1 MIKEKIYT
9 QFKEYLNYLLVNST
23 VEAPLWNKEVLIGI
37 KKPGWTYIDGCMMV
51 ALIAYYK
58 ATGDKE
64 ILNYVDN
71 FIDKLVDDNGH
82 VTIYYYDNYNNYT
95 TNGCDSDPCNM
106 AKVLYTLYDET
117 KKEKYRKAID
127 FFMDNQVRKLP
138 RIRGN
143 FWHKIKYYNQIW
155 LDGLYMIQPFFAE
168 YSKRYNNEEDY
179 YDIVY
184 QLENAFNLTWEEDK
198 KLMVHGYDGQYLDPN
213 KKMIWS
219 NPENGHSPIVW
230 LRACG
235 WYEMALVDV
244 LEIIE
249 DEVLKQNITT
259 LIQKTIDGLL
269 QYLDKNSSMFYQI
282 PNMPNEKGNYL
293 ETSGT
298 LMIAYSILKAV
309 RLNALPQKY
318 QEIGL
323 NILYKTCDKYLV
335 KDSNGIYK
343 FGGICI
349 GAGLTASRTDKYAG
363 TYDMYIT
370 RKIVDDDG
378 KGIGPLILAFAEVL
392 LINR

>member
-1 MIKEKIYT
+1 MINEKIYT

-23 VEAPLWNKEVLIGI
+23 VESPLWNKEVLIGL

-58 ATGDKE
+58 TTNNKE

-71 FIDKLVDDNGH
+71 FIDKLVDDDGH
-82 VTIYYYDNYNNYT
+82 VTIYYYDNYNNFT
-95 TNGCDSDPCNM
+95 TTGCDSDPCNM

-117 KKEKYRKAID
+117 HKEKYHKAID
-127 FFMDNQVRKLP
+127 FFMNNQVRKLP

-155 LDGLYMIQPFFAE
+155 LDGLYMILPFFAE
-168 YSKRYNNEEDY
+168 YSKRYNDRKDF
-179 YDIVY
+179 YDITY
-184 QLENAFNLTWEEDK
+184 QLENALNLTWEDDK
-198 KLMVHGYDGQYLDPN
+198 KLMVHGYDGQYLDQT

-219 NPENGHSPIVW
+219 NPLNGHSQIVW

-244 LEIIE
+244 LEII
-249 DEVLKQNITT
+249 DDDSLKQKINN
-259 LIQKTIDGLL
+259 LIKKSIDGLL
-269 QYLDKNSSMFYQI
+269 LYLDKNTNMFYQV
-282 PNMPNEKGNYL
+282 PNMQSKDGNYL
-293 ETSGT
+293 ESSGT
-298 LMIAYSILKAV
+298 LMVAYAILKAI
-309 RLNALPQKY
+309 RLNALPKSY

-323 NILYKTCDKYLV
+323 NILYGTCNKYLT
-335 KDSNGIYK
+335 KSPEGNYT

-363 TYDMYIT
+363 TYDMYIS
-370 RKIVDDDG
+370 REIVNDDG
-378 KGIGPLILAFAEVL
+378 KGIGPLILAFSEAL
-392 LINR
+392 LIK